1 MVNVSKNWF
10 SNLAFQEC
18 SQERE
23 KEDERNEQRGEEEGK
38 NRAELHLYTC
48 FFYILKINA
57 VFTKGAN

>member
-1 MVNVSKNWF
+1 MVKVSKNWF

-38 NRAELHLYTC
+38 NRVELHLYTC
-48 FFYILKINA
+48 FFLY
-57 VFTKGAN
+57 FED